1 MKKKNRILV
10 LGLTFSMV
18 ISSGSLT
25 GCDSAAGSMGKKT
38 TGVEYEGA
46 DYELSE
52 ESSSDSGIDA
62 VDPGTVDDETKK
74 TAENRTD
81 AEKSTKTEESQTDSG
96 LWEKASTT
104 PYGKYPELV
113 TYTLGQMSGANNS
126 NLPAGNTYEDS
137 AYTRYLKE
145 ILNVQN
151 ENAYME
157 REDRYD
163 EYVNVLVN
171 DHTLPDVLVVSD
183 RETLN
188 VLVEN
193 DMVEDLTEVYANCIS
208 PRIKAMYNSYGP
220 QLLGAGT
227 FDGKLMALPE
237 AVIDHGP
244 CLLWMRKDWMDQLGL
259 AEPETLEE
267 AMDIIQIFRKTGW
280 EQRKGKILWDLC
292 VIPILCLLPV
302 RIIRWNLFLRN
313 FILIQEDGSRTKT
326 GKLSMAL

>member
-145 ILNVQN
+145 ILNV
-151 ENAYME
+151 
-157 REDRYD
+157 
-163 EYVNVLVN
+163 
-171 DHTLPDVLVVSD
+171 
-183 RETLN
+183 
-188 VLVEN
+188 
-193 DMVEDLTEVYANCIS
+193 
-208 PRIKAMYNSYGP
+208 
-220 QLLGAGT
+220 
-227 FDGKLMALPE
+227 
-237 AVIDHGP
+237 
-244 CLLWMRKDWMDQLGL
+244 
-259 AEPETLEE
+259 
-267 AMDIIQIFRKTGW
+267 
-280 EQRKGKILWDLC
+280 
-292 VIPILCLLPV
+292 
-302 RIIRWNLFLRN
+302 
-313 FILIQEDGSRTKT
+313 
-326 GKLSMAL
+326 